1 MWRNLTEIIHLNK
14 NWFWACVHYYKAVNF
29 PIFHSLDCAVDV
41 FQDVKF
47 TNVTGIDLT
56 GVEQL
61 TDAFFIVM
69 QFLCSDSSLFRN
81 VDSLSLVGC
90 THITDLSFVYITQFF
105 SSLKQAILYNFSIH
119 LLLAIHTVVVISV
132 SLVDLHWVAVL
143 WRCWLSGRKGIRPVK
158 NWLVG
163 CWHGYLS
170 RARWRLAYGPAYATA
185 TRCLLLQ

>member
-41 FQDVKF
+41 FQDVQF

-105 SSLKQAILYNFSIH
+105 PSLKQAIF
-119 LLLAIHTVVVISV
+119 
-132 SLVDLHWVAVL
+132 
-143 WRCWLSGRKGIRPVK
+143 
-158 NWLVG
+158 
-163 CWHGYLS
+163 
-170 RARWRLAYGPAYATA
+170 
-185 TRCLLLQ
+185 